1 LLTDKFGQSA
11 VATQS
16 GWHPEPA
23 EGVRVH
29 TVKEEVMSDE
39 SEMPATVQ

>member
-1 LLTDKFGQSA
+1 LLTDKFDQSA

-23 EGVRVH
+23 EEVRVH
-29 TVKEEVMSDE
+29 TVKEVMSDE